1 VPDHFGLT
9 PMSREFG
16 KRTVERS
23 PRQADAPPIA
33 AAAPKPAAGDP
44 EHMRKAVLAIGLT
57 VAIVGGMFLLPKL
70 GQCDGRRGLFGLD
83 WCRLMKASVEGG
95 VRGVA
100 AGAGRGTISSS
111 GR

>member
-1 VPDHFGLT
+1 
-9 PMSREFG
+9 MQREFG
-16 KRTVERS
+16 KRTAA
-23 PRQADAPPIA
+23 QPPQR
-33 AAAPKPAAGDP
+33 AAAPPPPAARTKLAIADP
-44 EHMRKAVLAIGLT
+44 EHRRKAMLAIGLT

-100 AGAGRGTISSS
+100 AGAGAGRGAISSS